1 MAAVGLPGCGAA
13 WAQTTPNPFNAQV
26 PQEAHLNQPWFPD
39 VASARRYVPYTL
51 DDAFEDVLS
60 LMHVLEA
67 GAPAL
72 VTPFVNRLPACGSDF
87 AVESNRNA
95 YDGAIDTSI
104 AADTFLKML
113 NIKQTGSARGER
125 DCVADMVLFGGTVRV
140 THYRLLQ
147 IGSYVA
153 VDVRVDPPR

>member
-60 LMHVLEA
+60 LMHVL
-67 GAPAL
+67 
-72 VTPFVNRLPACGSDF
+72 
-87 AVESNRNA
+87 ESNRNA